1 MSRSSILVLAVVLG
15 FAAVA
20 SAEEAAVAR
29 TPRPAEAQLY
39 IISPEDGAT
48 VQSPV
53 VVRFGLAGMGVA
65 PAGIRAQNTGHHH
78 LVIDAEVP
86 PPGAPVPADDH
97 HVHFGKGQTE
107 TVIELAPGVHTLQLL
122 LGDHDHVPHDPPL
135 VSERIT
141 ITVAD

>member
-1 MSRSSILVLAVVLG
+1 MAP
-15 FAAVA
+15 AA
-20 SAEEAAVAR
+20 AEEAAVAR

-39 IISPEDGAT
+39 IISPEDGET
-48 VQSPV
+48 VRSPL

-78 LVIDAEVP
+78 LVIDAELP
-86 PPGAPVPADDH
+86 QPGTPVPADDH

-107 TVIELAPGVHTLQLL
+107 TIIELAPGVHTLQLL

-135 VSERIT
+135 ASERIT